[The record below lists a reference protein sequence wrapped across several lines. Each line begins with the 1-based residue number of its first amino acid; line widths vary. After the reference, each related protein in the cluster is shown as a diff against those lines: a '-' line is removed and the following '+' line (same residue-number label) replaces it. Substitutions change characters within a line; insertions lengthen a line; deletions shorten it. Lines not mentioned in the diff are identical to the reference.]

1 MRHKRNDTKKGNMYT
16 DFGTRLRVTEPN
28 ILFAA
33 ARSLILK
40 SAGTCLPSECTNLAL
55 PLEIKRIV
63 NRYSSKNVKMSIFD
77 NAKVKEILQIFVT
90 NKFSL
95 YMEVIGGSHLAI
107 FFPLPFFRVEPIN
120 QVLMD
125 FMEGTKF

>member
-1 MRHKRNDTKKGNMYT
+1 MRHKRNETKKGSIYT
-16 DFGTRLRVTEPN
+16 DFGTKLRVTEPN
-28 ILFAA
+28 ILFSA

-40 SAGTCLPSECTNLAL
+40 SAGCCLPSECTNLAL

-63 NRYSSKNVKMSIFD
+63 NKFSAKNIKLGIFD
-77 NAKVKEILQIFVT
+77 NEKVKEILNVFIT

-107 FFPLPFFRVEPIN
+107 FFPMPFFRVEPIN
-120 QVLMD
+120 QVLMEHMD
-125 FMEGTKF
+125 GTKF